1 MSLLE
6 DERVRDLLARAG
18 LDRLPPR
25 ALAGIAA
32 ATVLVVGLAL
42 WRFWPAAPAPEVA
55 FDEGAHAATAD
66 ADEASAEETGAAD
79 VSAVVHVAGAVL
91 RPGVYSL
98 PAGARVSDAVA
109 AAGGALGTAACDA
122 VNLARIV
129 TDGERIYI
137 PTAEE
142 VAGSGV
148 GTAGEPAWSGEPASA
163 TGGSGGGTPGIV
175 DINRATAAE
184 LETLPGVGP
193 ATAQKIVDDREAN
206 GPFATPEDLMRVPGI
221 GPKKFEAMA
230 EQVSVG

>member
-6 DERVRDLLARAG
+6 NERVRDLLTRAG

-25 ALAGIAA
+25 ALAGIVA
-32 ATVLVVGLAL
+32 ATILVIGLAL
-42 WRFWPAAPAPEVA
+42 WRFWPAAPAPEIA
-55 FDEGAHAATAD
+55 FDEPAEAAVSD
-66 ADEASAEETGAAD
+66 AGEQSAEGTSAAD
-79 VSAVVHVAGAVL
+79 VGAVVHVAGAVL
-91 RPGVYSL
+91 WPGVYSL
-98 PAGARVSDAVA
+98 PAGARVSDAMA
-109 AAGGALGTAACDA
+109 AAGGALGSAACDA

-148 GTAGEPAWSGEPASA
+148 GAAGEPAWSGEP
-163 TGGSGGGTPGIV
+163 SGGGAGTGGAPGTV
-175 DINRATAAE
+175 NINRATAAE